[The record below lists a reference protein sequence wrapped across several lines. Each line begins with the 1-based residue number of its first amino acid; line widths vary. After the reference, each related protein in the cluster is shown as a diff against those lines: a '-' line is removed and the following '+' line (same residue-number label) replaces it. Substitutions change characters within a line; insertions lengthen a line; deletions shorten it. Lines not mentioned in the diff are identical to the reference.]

1 MPSADRGL
9 TLLGKAFSNRE
20 EPEMVD
26 LSNYSAYDEWLN
38 VFAEA
43 SARLDALDTA
53 LTQVRHLCEGG
64 RVSNKQILEVLK
76 RQGV

>member
-1 MPSADRGL
+1 M
-9 TLLGKAFSNRE
+9 F
-20 EPEMVD
+20 D

-53 LTQVRHLCEGG
+53 LTQVRHLCDGG
-64 RVSNKQILEVLK
+64 RVSNEQILEVLK

>member
-1 MPSADRGL
+1 M
-9 TLLGKAFSNRE
+9 F
-20 EPEMVD
+20 D

-43 SARLDALDTA
+43 SARDALDTA
-53 LTQVRHLCEGG
+53 VTRVRHLCEGG
-64 RVSNKQILEVLK
+64 RVSNEQILEVLK

>member
-1 MPSADRGL
+1 
-9 TLLGKAFSNRE
+9 
-20 EPEMVD
+20 MVD

-53 LTQVRHLCEGG
+53 VTRVRHLCEGG
-64 RVSNKQILEVLK
+64 RVSNEQILEVLR

>member
-1 MPSADRGL
+1 M
-9 TLLGKAFSNRE
+9 F
-20 EPEMVD
+20 D

-53 LTQVRHLCEGG
+53 VTRVRHCDEGG
-64 RVSNKQILEVLK
+64 RVSNEQILEVLK
-76 RQGV
+76 RQGE

>member
-1 MPSADRGL
+1 MFEPSKHSD
-9 TLLGKAFSNRE
+9 
-20 EPEMVD
+20 
-26 LSNYSAYDEWLN
+26 YHEWLN

-53 LTQVRHLCEGG
+53 VTRVRHLCEGG
-64 RVSNKQILEVLK
+64 RVSDEQILEVLK

>member
-1 MPSADRGL
+1 M
-9 TLLGKAFSNRE
+9 F
-20 EPEMVD
+20 D
-26 LSNYSAYDEWLN
+26 LANYSAYDERLN

-53 LTQVRHLCEGG
+53 VLRVRHLREGG
-64 RVSNKQILEVLK
+64 RVSNEQILEVLK